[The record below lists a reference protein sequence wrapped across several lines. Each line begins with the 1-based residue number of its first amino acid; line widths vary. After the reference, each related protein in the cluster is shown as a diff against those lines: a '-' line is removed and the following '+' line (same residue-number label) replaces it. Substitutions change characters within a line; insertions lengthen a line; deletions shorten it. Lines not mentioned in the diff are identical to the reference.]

1 MLRID
6 VVGIAMMI
14 KRREIVRLRLI
25 VLRIVR
31 INIRFYIGVVV

>member
-6 VVGIAMMI
+6 MFVIALI
-14 KRREIVRLRLI
+14 NRREIVGLRLI

-31 INIRFYIGVVV
+31 INNRFYIGLVI